1 MYIGTKC
8 CGTMGFDCMTLYF
21 RNRISRRGFLA
32 GAGMLAAGISL
43 SPALTKASGGS
54 TLNFYNWD
62 TYIGETTLDDFKD
75 FSGIDVKMDLFSD
88 NDELF
93 AKLRA
98 GNPGYDLIV
107 PSSDFVERM
116 IIADML
122 MPLDNSAIPNRVNVE
137 PTFLNAG
144 FDPGRRHSLPY
155 MWGTMGIGYRKSKVD
170 GTPDSWEW
178 LLDSSKY
185 SGKIALLSEAGDV
198 LGAAFKYLGHSLNA
212 TNPAIISQAEKL
224 LIKQKTHVKTFAPD
238 NGQDLLLSGEVD
250 LAMEW
255 NGDILQIMEEDP
267 DISYVVPKEGSA
279 VWEDALA
286 IPKGAP
292 HPENAHKFINYL
304 LEPEVGAAIAD
315 FIQYATPNI
324 AARKLMP
331 DEYKNNPA
339 IYPSAM
345 TLKSCESSIYKGE
358 EAARLY
364 DEAWTRVLAA

>member
-1 MYIGTKC
+1 
-8 CGTMGFDCMTLYF
+8 MTTF
-21 RNRISRRGFLA
+21 KNKRFSRRGFLA
-32 GAGMLAAGISL
+32 GTGMLAAGISL
-43 SPALTKASGGS
+43 PSGLLKASGSS

-62 TYIGETTLDDFKD
+62 TYIGETTLSDFKNS
-75 FSGIDVKMDLFSD
+75 SGIDVKMDLFSD

-93 AKLRA
+93 GKLRA

-122 MPLDNSAIPNRVNVE
+122 SPLDNNAIPNRVNVE
-137 PTFLNAG
+137 PTFLNVG
-144 FDPGRRHSLPY
+144 FDPGRRYSLPY

-170 GTPDSWEW
+170 GTPDSWKW

-185 SGKIALLSEAGDV
+185 RGKIALLSEAGDV
-198 LGAAFKYLGHSLNA
+198 LGAAFKYMGHPLN
-212 TNPAIISQAEKL
+212 TTDPKIITQAEQL
-224 LIKQKTHVKTFAPD
+224 LIKQKPNIKVFAPD

-255 NGDILQIMEEDP
+255 NGDILQVMEEDP
-267 DISYVVPKEGSA
+267 DISYVVPKEGSV

-292 HPENAHKFINYL
+292 NPQNAHKFINFL
-304 LEPEVGAAIAD
+304 LGAEAGAAIAE
-315 FIQYATPNI
+315 FIQYATPNV
-324 AARKLMP
+324 AAKKLMP
-331 DEYKNNPA
+331 KEYKNNPA
-339 IYPSAM
+339 IFPSDT

-358 EAARLY
+358 EAVRLY